1 MDYESLFYTLGY
13 KRFLT
18 VIGKGLYAIG
28 NLAIGGVHEHE
39 T

>member
-1 MDYESLFYTLGY
+1 
-13 KRFLT
+13 

-39 T
+39 TWRWKVLTCRRKKDVGPR